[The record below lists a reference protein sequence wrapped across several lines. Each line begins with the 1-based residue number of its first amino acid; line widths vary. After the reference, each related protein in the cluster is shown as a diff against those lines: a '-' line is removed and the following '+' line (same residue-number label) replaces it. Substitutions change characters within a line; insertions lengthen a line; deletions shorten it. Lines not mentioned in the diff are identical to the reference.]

1 MSQPTPA
8 TLPAFVVDKKGLAK
22 LLERKGKDFAV
33 VELVQNAW
41 DEDTTQV
48 DIMLER
54 VEPLDDLWMLVVE
67 DDNPEGFKDLAHA
80 YTLFAESAKKGD
92 ATKRGRFNLGEKLV
106 IAICETATIA
116 TTKGKIIFEGDER
129 KMTAAK
135 RKAGSVFTGFMRLSD
150 PDVDAIKAT
159 IATLLPPHGIKTTFN
174 FVDIPH
180 REPLRAFEV
189 SLRTELA
196 DDDGRLK
203 PTTRKATVEIYQ
215 PLKGETAMIYE
226 MGIPVVETGD
236 RFHVNIGQKVP
247 LPTDRDNVPPGYLR
261 DVRVAVLNECHDLLR
276 PEDAKAS
283 WVSNAMEDEKA
294 TPEAV
299 KAAFSGKFGDKAVIL
314 DPNDTEANKIA
325 AREGYTVVPGGALPK
340 AAWDA
345 VKTAKVALPAGQ
357 VTPSPQGYG
366 DGEEIKLMD
375 PAHWPEDVQ
384 NIAAFA
390 KAFAARLLPEL
401 AGEISVRI
409 ANDSTW
415 PFAATYGPKASKTGG
430 ELTLNLGRLGF
441 AWFKSLSEA
450 VIDLLL
456 HEFGHH
462 YHDDHLDRRYLNAL
476 TMLGARAVQVAL
488 EDPEFF
494 AEYGANLKAAAA

>member
-41 DEDTTQV
+41 DEDTKQV

-54 VEPLDDLWMLVVE
+54 VEPDDDLWMLVVE
-67 DDNPEGFKDLAHA
+67 DDNPEGFKDLTHA

-106 IAICETATIA
+106 IAICQSATIA
-116 TTKGKIIFEGDER
+116 TTKGKIIFEGDGRRMAEQ
-129 KMTAAK
+129 K
-135 RKAGSVFTGFMRLSD
+135 RKAGSAFTGFMRLSD
-150 PDVDAIKAT
+150 YEVDAIKAT
-159 IATLLPPHGIKTTFN
+159 IATLLPPHGIATTFN
-174 FVDIPH
+174 LVDIPH
-180 REPLRAFEV
+180 REPLRSFEV

-196 DDDGRLK
+196 DEEGRLK
-203 PTTRKATVEIYQ
+203 PTTRKTIVEVYE
-215 PLKGETAMIYE
+215 PLKGEKAMIYE
-226 MGIPVVETGD
+226 MGIPVVATGD
-236 RFHVNIGQKVP
+236 RFHVNVGQKVP

-261 DVRVAVLNECHDLLR
+261 DVRVAVLNHCHDILK

-283 WVSNAMEDEKA
+283 WISNAMEDENV

-299 KAAFSGKFGDKAVIL
+299 KAAFAGKFGERAVIL

-325 AREGYTVVPGGALPK
+325 ASEGYTVVPGGALPK
-340 AAWDA
+340 AAWDN
-345 VKTAKVALPAGQ
+345 VKGAKVALPAGQ
-357 VTPSPQGYG
+357 VTPSPQPYG
-366 DGEEIKLMD
+366 EGEQIKLMD
-375 PAHWPEDVQ
+375 EAHWPDDVR
-384 NIAAFA
+384 NIAEFA
-390 KAFAARLLPEL
+390 KAFASRLMPEL
-401 AGEISVRI
+401 SAEITVRI
-409 ANDSTW
+409 ANDPTW
-415 PFAATYGPKASKTGG
+415 PFAATYGPRASRTGG
-430 ELTLNLGRLGF
+430 VLTLNLGRLGF
-441 AWFKSLSEA
+441 AWFKTLSQP

-456 HEFGHH
+456 HEYGHH

-476 TMLGARAVQVAL
+476 TMLGARAVQLAL
-488 EDPEFF
+488 EDPELF